1 MPWKTEAVTTMDS
14 FPHLC
19 AVGNCCQE
27 STKREGT
34 ETQDTCTLWVSHWKE
49 LWYPCFVC
57 VHTIKVE
64 RGDTAESKNKTQ
76 G

>member
-27 STKREGT
+27 NTKREGT
-34 ETQDTCTLWVSHWKE
+34 ETQELVHYGCHTGRSYGILALCVCT
-49 LWYPCFVC
+49 P
-57 VHTIKVE
+57 
-64 RGDTAESKNKTQ
+64 
-76 G
+76 